1 MNAPLRVATWNI
13 FGGRTWDGARVDLD
27 LTVATLRRLDADLV
41 ALQEV
46 DRDLPRSGRV
56 DQARLLG
63 EALGMAWRF
72 APALLGTPG
81 GPGWCS
87 ASQAGWR
94 SASQVGWRPAE
105 PGSPDPGG
113 AAYGIALLSR
123 LPLGAV
129 ETVRLPRRGDEEP
142 RVAQVAEV
150 VMGNRRLTVTG
161 THLSFVPRS
170 GVGQL
175 RALLRRLD
183 GLGGRRLLL
192 GDLNLCWPLV
202 RVVALPGWR
211 PLVHGGTFRNRLGGT
226 LGPRV
231 QLDHVLAAGPAGA
244 AASRARIVGGPASD
258 HLAVG
263 VDLDWGRATPG
274 AARTRTG
281 RSGRRTGR
289 RRP

>member
-1 MNAPLRVATWNI
+1 VTRPLQVATWNI
-13 FGGRTWDGARVDLD
+13 FGGRTWDRAQVDLD
-27 LTVATLRRLDADLV
+27 LTLATLRRLDADVV

-56 DQARLLG
+56 DQASLLA
-63 EALGMAWRF
+63 EALGMTWRY

-81 GPGWCS
+81 DPG
-87 ASQAGWR
+87 
-94 SASQVGWRPAE
+94 GWRPAG
-105 PGSPDPGG
+105 PGLPDDPGG
-113 AAYGIALLSR
+113 PGYGIALLSR

-150 VMGNRRLTVTG
+150 VMGNSGLTVTG

-175 RALLRRLD
+175 RALLRTLD
-183 GLGGRRLLL
+183 GRGGRHLLL

-211 PLVHGGTFRNRLGGT
+211 PLVRGGTFRNRPPGT
-226 LGPRV
+226 LRARV
-231 QLDHVLAAGPAGA
+231 QLDHVLAAGPDGPLP
-244 AASRARIVGGPASD
+244 RGARIVGGPASD
-258 HLAVG
+258 HLAVR
-263 VDLDWGRATPG
+263 VDLDWP
-274 AARTRTG
+274 
-281 RSGRRTGR
+281 S
-289 RRP
+289 